1 MLTYQDKIIQ
11 KVVKNFEGLH
21 NIEILDIMQKIE
33 TLLVGGN
40 SPFQAANFKK
50 RLTADTIKRSVFPIS
65 NKGYYQLEDHCHF
78 ISVYRLVTFTPI
90 INFETLCFT
99 KANDINTYE
108 LTNDNIIK
116 AFTATTLEKE
126 INSFILGNKVTRR
139 NTNTKRLLLLE
150 YLEQFDPVNIWTQ

>member
-1 MLTYQDKIIQ
+1 MLTTYQDKIIQ
-11 KVVKNFEGLH
+11 KVVKHFEGLH
-21 NIEILDIMQKIE
+21 NIEILDILQKIE

-78 ISVYRLVTFTPI
+78 ISVYRLVTFTSI

-126 INSFILGNKVTRR
+126 IKSFIQGNKVTKR

-150 YLEQFDPVNIWTQ
+150 FLEQFDPKNI